1 MGGGPPP
8 TGAGGDMGMPPMGG
22 GGTPGEGGNTK
33 PTDVKTHNVWDVLKK
48 YLHKLKSGEIKD
60 DSDSDQDESKNAQ
73 Q

>member
-1 MGGGPPP
+1 MGAGGPPP

-22 GGTPGEGGNTK
+22 GGTPGEGNTK

-48 YLHKLKSGEIKD
+48 YLHKLKSGNIQD
-60 DSDSDQDESKNAQ
+60 DNESDQDESKNAQ